1 MQDFGI
7 IFWNSLVTVF
17 PAYENLISLWIFQV
31 SNLISQYFGIKF
43 LMKNSTTM
51 EMDLIS
57 LGQIYGQNF
66 CHGGVSFSVFQ
77 TQLMSYC
84 FNGQ

>member
-1 MQDFGI
+1 
-7 IFWNSLVTVF
+7 
-17 PAYENLISLWIFQV
+17 
-31 SNLISQYFGIKF
+31 
-43 LMKNSTTM
+43 M

-77 TQLMSYC
+77 TQLMSCC